1 MIQNSIVNI
10 IELNKEYTFKEEF
23 CQDILKET
31 PYTAE
36 RKTKLLLE
44 WFNNFF
50 EYTYIRSIPSKIII
64 HDIYQ
69 EYEKLPRKQYDVKSR
84 KERREQREA
93 IIEKYLLEEVFTN
106 RNDEEI
112 YLSYSRIGQKLK
124 PFIPNISEKTIAYS
138 YVKPVLNKIAKFIPP
153 KDWTWF
159 YSYEPL
165 NENEVREWK
174 DLFKSIFKKNIDEY
188 AELYLDRIGNEDYIT
203 YAGSVLED
211 KMHSYYEKA
220 LSLWKNNHNGDFP
233 VKLYRWVLREEYRN
247 KINRTNEKVSK
258 KFTNLTQNFSF

>member
-1 MIQNSIVNI
+1 MIQNSIVNV
-10 IELNKEYTFKEEF
+10 IEINKEYTFKEEF
-23 CQDILKET
+23 CQNILKES

-50 EYTYIRSIPSKIII
+50 EYTFIKSSPNKIII

-124 PFIPNISEKTIAYS
+124 PLIPNISEKTIAYS

-165 NENEVREWK
+165 TKDEVREWK

-188 AELYLDRIGNEDYIT
+188 AELYLDKIGDEDYIT

-220 LSLWKNNHNGDFP
+220 LSLWKSKHNGDFP
-233 VKLYRWVLREEYRN
+233 VKLYRWVLREEWRQKRQLN
-247 KINRTNEKVSK
+247 SNSASSHLVQS
-258 KFTNLTQNFSF
+258 FSF